1 MNTSKYIC
9 SVMSSIHICLKGHR
23 FESRQAST
31 RIEGLAVFI
40 NKIFDHIWENLPDH
54 DLNPEDFSLVF
65 GDWRVFERGYLTLF
79 EGIALEAPQTR
90 EAKIRLY
97 YN

>member
-1 MNTSKYIC
+1 MPN
-9 SVMSSIHICLKGHR
+9 IHICLKGHR

-31 RIEGLAVFI
+31 RIEGLGIFI
-40 NKIFDHIWENLPDH
+40 NKIFDHIWENLPDR

-79 EGIALEAPQTR
+79 EGIALEAQQTR